1 MIDEDGN
8 WAVMDENAATGVDGF
23 VPDEGAEG
31 VDDEADPHQQAGH
44 ETLEKLLSDDPSLQV
59 RMARLSESAA
69 VFTCIA

>member
-23 VPDEGAEG
+23 VPDEG
-31 VDDEADPHQQAGH
+31 DEADPHQQAGH